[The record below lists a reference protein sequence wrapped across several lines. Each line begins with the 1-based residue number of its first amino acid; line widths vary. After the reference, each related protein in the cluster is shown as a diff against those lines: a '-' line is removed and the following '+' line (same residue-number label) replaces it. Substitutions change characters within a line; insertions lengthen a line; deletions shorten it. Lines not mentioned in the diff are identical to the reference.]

1 MSTTDFWFPD
11 GGVSSPMIGRKSS
24 CLPPSTPPRMSSS
37 YMAASGGASAP
48 QQNSNPFH
56 FFQQPTSPTMMML
69 HHQSPSPG
77 FLGSPIKTPERQ
89 TSDRFI
95 PDRGTHDHSI
105 SHFYLTRNE
114 NAAATTP
121 ASLLTSHTGGD
132 STLMNH
138 YATPTLSTPVRCSSS
153 SRPQPISNEPY
164 TQMLARTLFPSPQ
177 TTVLGIHE
185 PNIPIPSDE
194 DRYTNSL
201 GVVYE
206 ENRHSNFMSKTFRII
221 PQTPE
226 RILDAPELLDDFYL
240 NLVDWSST
248 NLLTVALRNTVYLW
262 NADTGGITQ
271 LMSTLHPDNYIS
283 AVAWHADGDLLAIGL
298 NDAEVQIW
306 SASTKTVVQ
315 RITAHTGRIGSLSWN
330 GHILAAGSRDTTISL
345 TDTREKRTFAT
356 LSAHTQEVCGLRW
369 SPSGQQ
375 LASGGNDNLLIVWDY
390 RRYSM
395 DCVPLYYLRQ
405 HTAAVKAMAWN
416 PVQPNLLASGGGT
429 TDRTIRF
436 WDTTTGQCLHH
447 IDTKS
452 QVCGILWGRSGTELV
467 SSHGV
472 SDNQLTIW
480 KYPTLRK
487 VVDLSGHTLR
497 VLHLAMSPDG
507 EVVVSAS
514 GDETIRFWRCF
525 PPADDATTV
534 PPNGRLSVGTPTSAA
549 RRSDSDA
556 GGSHVKSP
564 GVGRPSAAATM
575 LDEMLR

>member
-1 MSTTDFWFPD
+1 MNSEIWFPE
-11 GGVSSPMIGRKSS
+11 GISSPMIGRKSS
-24 CLPPSTPPRMSSS
+24 CLPPTTPPRISSS
-37 YMAASGGASAP
+37 YGGGS
-48 QQNSNPFH
+48 SLFH
-56 FFQQPTSPTMMML
+56 QQQPTSPTL
-69 HHQSPSPG
+69 LQFQQPSPH
-77 FLGSPIKTPERQ
+77 LASPTTMLSSPIKTPERQ

-95 PDRGTHDHSI
+95 PDRTSHDYSM
-105 SHFYLTRNE
+105 SYFYLTRNE
-114 NAAATTP
+114 NNLNTATP
-121 ASLLTSHTGGD
+121 ASLIGSDAAHP
-132 STLMNH
+132 LMNH
-138 YATPTLSTPVRCSSS
+138 YTTPTLSSPPRCHSS
-153 SRPQPISNEPY
+153 SRPPPAAYVSNEPY

-185 PNIPIPSDE
+185 PHTPTPTEE
-194 DRYTNSL
+194 DRYTSSL

-248 NLLTVALRNTVYLW
+248 NLLTVALRHTVYLW

-271 LMSTLHPDNYIS
+271 LMSTSHQDNYIS

-298 NDAEVQIW
+298 NDAEVQVW
-306 SASTKTVVQ
+306 SASTKSIVQ
-315 RITAHTGRIGSLSWN
+315 RINAHSGRVGSLSWN

-356 LSAHTQEVCGLRW
+356 LSGHTQEVCGLRW
-369 SPSGQQ
+369 SPNGQQ
-375 LASGGNDNLLIVWDY
+375 LASGGNDNLLNIWDY
-390 RRYSM
+390 SRYSM
-395 DCVPLYYLRQ
+395 ECVLLSSLRQ
-405 HTAAVKAMAWN
+405 HTAAVKALAWN
-416 PVQPNLLASGGGT
+416 PAQPNLLASGGGT

-452 QVCGILWGRSGTELV
+452 QVCGIIWGRSGTELV

-472 SDNQLTIW
+472 ADNQLTIW

-487 VVDLSGHTLR
+487 VVDLTGHTLR

-525 PPADDATTV
+525 PPSSEDAMA
-534 PPNGRLSVGTPTSAA
+534 PPTGRLSIGTPNAA
-549 RRSDSDA
+549 GRRSGSGWVSDVS
-556 GGSHVKSP
+556 GSAMKSP
-564 GVGRPSAAATM
+564 ANGRPSAIATA

>member
-1 MSTTDFWFPD
+1 
-11 GGVSSPMIGRKSS
+11 
-24 CLPPSTPPRMSSS
+24 MSSS
-37 YMAASGGASAP
+37 YISASGGSNFY
-48 QQNSNPFH
+48 QQ
-56 FFQQPTSPTMMML
+56 QQPTSPTQLRL
-69 HHQSPSPG
+69 HQPSPHLASPTM
-77 FLGSPIKTPERQ
+77 FSSPIKTPERQ

-95 PDRGTHDHSI
+95 PDRSSHDHSM
-105 SHFYLTRNE
+105 SYFYLTRNE
-114 NAAATTP
+114 NNTNTP
-121 ASLLTSHTGGD
+121 ASLLASARTGD
-132 STLMNH
+132 STTQQLMNH
-138 YATPTLSTPVRCSSS
+138 YATPTLSSPARVSSAA
-153 SRPQPISNEPY
+153 SRPSASAAAISSEPY

-185 PNIPIPSDE
+185 PNIPMPTEE
-194 DRYTNSL
+194 DRYTSSL

-248 NLLTVALRNTVYLW
+248 NLLTVALRHTVYLW

-271 LMSTLHPDNYIS
+271 LMSTSHQDNYIS
-283 AVAWHADGDLLAIGL
+283 SVAWHADGDLLAIGL
-298 NDAEVQIW
+298 NDSEVQVW
-306 SASTKTVVQ
+306 SATSKSIVQ
-315 RITAHTGRIGSLSWN
+315 RINAHSGRVGSLSWN

-356 LSAHTQEVCGLRW
+356 LSGHTQEVCGLRW
-369 SPSGQQ
+369 SPNGQQ
-375 LASGGNDNLLIVWDY
+375 LASGGNDNLLNVWDY
-390 RRYSM
+390 SRYSM
-395 DCVPLYYLRQ
+395 ECVLLSSLRQ
-405 HTAAVKAMAWN
+405 HTAAVKALAWN

-429 TDRTIRF
+429 TDRSIRF

-452 QVCGILWGRSGTELV
+452 QVCGIIWGRSGTELV

-472 SDNQLTIW
+472 ADNQLTIW

-487 VVDLSGHTLR
+487 VVDLTGHTLR

-525 PPADDATTV
+525 PPSSDDAM
-534 PPNGRLSVGTPTSAA
+534 PSNGRLSIGTPNAVG
-549 RRSDSDA
+549 RRSGMA
-556 GGSHVKSP
+556 GEASGSTVKSP
-564 GVGRPSAAATM
+564 GANGRPSAVATA